1 MIIEQIEHFF
11 IQGANFVWGW
21 PLLILLL
28 GGGFFFMMYSRLLP
42 FKYLRH
48 ALEVLTGKYDEV
60 HDVGE
65 ISHFQA
71 LASHL
76 AATIG
81 MGNISGVAVAIATG
95 GPGAIFWMWVSAIFG
110 MSTKFFTCTLA
121 VMYRGKDSNGDVQ
134 GGPMYVIEEG
144 MGIKWRPLAVFFCVA
159 GFFGATPIF
168 QANQIIAAA
177 NEIVFQPVGVE
188 ASLLGNLV
196 MGLILTLLT
205 GIVIFGGIQRIGF
218 WAARLVPAMVILY
231 LSSVICILFLN
242 GSKIIPSLILI
253 IEDAFAAN
261 AVLGG
266 AVGAIILAGARRA
279 AFSNEAGIGTASMMH
294 GATKTEEPI
303 MEGLVAMFGPAIDT
317 ILVCTLTALCIL
329 VTGVWESSES
339 SGIALT
345 VEAFAI
351 SLPLLGSYILA
362 LCVLVFGFTTII
374 GLSYYGRKCLSFIIG
389 ARYGWYFNYWYVG
402 IIIIG
407 SVATMG
413 AVVSLIDMAYGLM
426 AFPTMLSAVILA
438 PKVME
443 AANIYFKSVKKISY
457 DS

>member
-1 MIIEQIEHFF
+1 MIIEKIEQFF
-11 IQGANFVWGW
+11 IQGANFIWGF

-48 ALEVLTGKYDEV
+48 ALEVLTGKYDQA
-60 HDVGE
+60 HGVGE

-81 MGNISGVAVAIATG
+81 MGNISGVAVAIVTG

-121 VMYRGKDSNGDVQ
+121 VMYRGKDSNGDLQ
-134 GGPMYVIEEG
+134 GGPMYVISEG
-144 MGIKWRPLAVFFCVA
+144 MGEKWRPLAVFFCLV

-177 NEIVFQPVGVE
+177 NEIVLQPIGIE
-188 ASLLGNLV
+188 ASMSGDLV
-196 MGLILTLLT
+196 MGLVLTLLT
-205 GIVIFGGIQRIGF
+205 GIVIFGGIQRIGL

-231 LSSVICILFLN
+231 LISVGCILFLN
-242 GSKIIPSLILI
+242 ASYIVPSLLLI
-253 IEDAFAAN
+253 IEDAFSAN

-279 AFSNEAGIGTASMMH
+279 AFSNEAGIGTAPMMH

-303 MEGLVAMFGPAIDT
+303 REGLVAMLGPVIDT
-317 ILVCTLTALCIL
+317 LLVCTLTGLCIL
-329 VTGVWESSES
+329 TTGVWESSTL

-345 VEAFAI
+345 VEAFRT
-351 SLPLLGSYILA
+351 SLPLVGSYILA
-362 LCVLVFGFTTII
+362 LCVLVFGFTTIV

-389 ARYGWYFNYWYVG
+389 AKYGWYFNYWYVG
-402 IIIIG
+402 IIILG
-407 SVATMG
+407 SVATLG
-413 AVVSLIDMAYGLM
+413 AVVSLVDMAYGLM
-426 AFPTMLSAVILA
+426 AFPTMISAMILA
-438 PKVME
+438 SKVMKV
-443 AANIYFKSVKKISY
+443 AKIYFKKIEN
-457 DS
+457 